1 MGTNNISVVPRYLAI
16 EYGLLLHHCM
26 VEEILSSKYWL
37 YLSLGTVWA
46 LYLAKRRVD
55 TVTTTQVPSHD
66 SDEWKKKVQSI
77 STYRKAGIQ

>member
-37 YLSLGTVWA
+37 YLSLGTV
-46 LYLAKRRVD
+46 
-55 TVTTTQVPSHD
+55 
-66 SDEWKKKVQSI
+66 
-77 STYRKAGIQ
+77 